1 MAARPLGCNLSY
13 NRCCRVLSLR
23 MLKQMG
29 YTLENVLEVFNFLS
43 STGEFFSPQ
52 SLMLFACLLNP
63 VAFVGMV

>member
-1 MAARPLGCNLSY
+1 MAVRPLGCNLSS

-29 YTLENVLEVFNFLS
+29 CMLENVREVFNFLS
-43 STGEFFSPQ
+43 STGHFFSLS

-63 VAFVGMV
+63 VVLVGVV